1 MKRVWTAV
9 SLLIVALL
17 GISSI
22 VCCKGAFEYIASRQV
37 NSWFSNHHI
46 IYTSQLTSSQ
56 KDDLY
61 SELRNLSGEKRF
73 VAMGRNNERMQSGAL
88 VCGFSVLSGATD
100 EKTTVDGLALLGT
113 SIVDDALVR
122 SVCSGGPND
131 YAGYGNDVSQRVAE
145 LPSVRSGLYFR
156 VDQMNSGDGLGDACV
171 FFGLDGDGF
180 EALVEDLSSA
190 VGVSPETLTT
200 KMSGSATGLG
210 LLYMFCAG
218 SFALLS
224 LVLCLLMVTRSL
236 LELKTL
242 GAHLMLGWSKL
253 DFVNDMVSP
262 QALEVL
268 ALVPVGVIGAF
279 AALDGFTVNSAF
291 VGYALGSVLP
301 AVVAVLVA
309 AVIAV
314 IPLLLVKPV
323 EAIHGRYSRRGFYV
337 LAVAVYLVCVAAA
350 FAGCIY
356 MDQPLC
362 MYKDLA
368 HTRSAWQEYKD
379 WYVVRDF
386 WLEDGRYKGDL
397 GVYSEDMYAWYA
409 EHEHDKGVYFI
420 NSKLFKEAAIKAYGG
435 ADMTIKPFWYLAAS
449 PSYLEQ
455 IGVDIPDEL
464 VQEAEQGTRV
474 YLLPESLS
482 ASETEQMKDLLVAS
496 RKPLDSNIVTRFMEN
511 PTYEFASYDAGKEL
525 FTWPTDAETPVTSDG
540 FVIALITANNMVY
553 FESES
558 LTATGL
564 ESSQIKLDERAASS
578 LLDEEDKAGI
588 CGSVS
593 VRFAT
598 VGNYIDGLQKSLRE
612 LFALFGI
619 VLAVLAST
627 IVAMVMCLVEVVNRV
642 SAREISVKYVLGFG
656 TWELYQGEILFVTI
670 VSLAGIVVCA
680 VAKSNA
686 GMIVGVALL
695 VISNLAIAIASRRRS
710 AAVVLETVSKE

>member
-1 MKRVWTAV
+1 MKRVWSAV

-17 GISSI
+17 GISS
-22 VCCKGAFEYIASRQV
+22 VVFVKGIFEIFASKQV
-37 NSWFSNHHI
+37 DGWFYNRPA
-46 IYTSQLTSSQ
+46 IYTSQLTNSQ
-56 KDDLY
+56 KDTLY
-61 SELRNLSGEKRF
+61 SELRSLASEEGF
-73 VAMGRNNERMQSGAL
+73 VAMGRNGERLQSGAL
-88 VCGFSVLSGATD
+88 VCELSVLSAAAGEQAPVD
-100 EKTTVDGLALLGT
+100 EFALLGT
-113 SIVDDALVR
+113 VIVDDALVKG
-122 SVCSGGPND
+122 VCSGDPNG
-131 YAGYGNDVSQRVAE
+131 YAGYGDDVFQRVSE

-156 VDQMNSGDGLGDACV
+156 VDQMNSGDGLGGACV

-190 VGVSPETLTT
+190 VGVSPQTLTT

-268 ALVPVGVIGAF
+268 ALVPVGIIGAF

-409 EHEHDKGVYFI
+409 EHEHDEGVYFI

-496 RKPLDSNIVTRFMEN
+496 RKPLDSNIVTRFIEN

-540 FVIALITANNMVY
+540 FVIALITTNNMVY

-656 TWELYQGEILFVTI
+656 TWELYQREILFVTI

>member
-1 MKRVWTAV
+1 MKRVWSAV

-17 GISSI
+17 GISS
-22 VCCKGAFEYIASRQV
+22 VVFVKGIFEIFASKQV
-37 NSWFSNHHI
+37 DGWFYNRPA
-46 IYTSQLTSSQ
+46 IYTSQLTNSQ
-56 KDDLY
+56 KDTLY
-61 SELRNLSGEKRF
+61 SELRSLASEEGF
-73 VAMGRNNERMQSGAL
+73 VAMGRNGERLQSGAL
-88 VCGFSVLSGATD
+88 VCELSVLSAAAD
-100 EKTTVDGLALLGT
+100 EQAPVDEFALLGT
-113 SIVDDALVR
+113 VIVDDALVKG
-122 SVCSGGPND
+122 VCSGDPNG
-131 YAGYGNDVSQRVAE
+131 YAGYGDDVFQRVSE

-409 EHEHDKGVYFI
+409 EHEHDEGVYFI

-656 TWELYQGEILFVTI
+656 TWELYQREILFVTI

-680 VAKSNA
+680 AAKSNA

>member
-1 MKRVWTAV
+1 MKRVWSAV

-17 GISSI
+17 GISS
-22 VCCKGAFEYIASRQV
+22 VVFVKGIFEIFASKQV
-37 NSWFSNHHI
+37 DGWFYNRPA
-46 IYTSQLTSSQ
+46 IYTSQLTNSQ
-56 KDDLY
+56 KDTLY
-61 SELRNLSGEKRF
+61 SELRSLASEEGF
-73 VAMGRNNERMQSGAL
+73 VAMGRNGERLQSGAL
-88 VCGFSVLSGATD
+88 VCELSVLSAAAGEQAPVD
-100 EKTTVDGLALLGT
+100 EFALLGT
-113 SIVDDALVR
+113 VIVDDALVKG
-122 SVCSGGPND
+122 VCSGDPNG
-131 YAGYGNDVSQRVAE
+131 YAGYGDDVFQRVSE

-156 VDQMNSGDGLGDACV
+156 VDQMNSGDGLGGACV

-190 VGVSPETLTT
+190 VGVSPQTLTT

-268 ALVPVGVIGAF
+268 ALVPVGIIGAF

-409 EHEHDKGVYFI
+409 EHEHDEGVYFI

-496 RKPLDSNIVTRFMEN
+496 RKPLDSNIVTRFIEN

-540 FVIALITANNMVY
+540 FVIALITTNNMVY

-656 TWELYQGEILFVTI
+656 TWELYQREILFVTI

-680 VAKSNA
+680 AAKSNA